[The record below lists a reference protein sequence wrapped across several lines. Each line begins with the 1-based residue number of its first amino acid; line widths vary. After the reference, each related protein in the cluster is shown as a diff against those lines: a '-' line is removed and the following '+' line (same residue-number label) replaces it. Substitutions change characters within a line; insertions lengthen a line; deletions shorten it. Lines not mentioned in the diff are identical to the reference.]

1 MHNKQCVRWFNL
13 SHMKHPSESSWGDET
28 KWAATNY
35 RMKKVAVKNTH
46 THTQIIII
54 VIIMSRHAASYC
66 VNNISSLIFPAQTD
80 STCASL
86 HYIETLESSLST
98 EQRWKPPDC
107 CKDINRAKWVI
118 NHLIKH
124 DNRGV
129 PLTWQHFSLVPYL
142 SMFLA
147 YELKGKFPPKWIV
160 IYSPPMPMKS
170 DDEVL

>member
-1 MHNKQCVRWFNL
+1 MCVDLICLTWNTPLNQVEVMRPNGRRPIIEWKRWQ
-13 SHMKHPSESSWGDET
+13 SK
-28 KWAATNY
+28 
-35 RMKKVAVKNTH
+35 TH
-46 THTQIIII
+46 THTHTRIIII

-124 DNRGV
+124 NNRGV

-147 YELKGKFPPKWIV
+147 YELNGKFPPKWIV

>member
-1 MHNKQCVRWFNL
+1 MGLIWVSRVFCTINNVCVDLICLTWNTPLNRDEVMRPNGWRPIIEWKRWQSN
-13 SHMKHPSESSWGDET
+13 
-28 KWAATNY
+28 
-35 RMKKVAVKNTH
+35 

-54 VIIMSRHAASYC
+54 VIIMSRHAASYL
-66 VNNISSLIFPAQTD
+66 VNNIPSLIFPAQTD
-80 STCASL
+80 SMYASL

-124 DNRGV
+124 NNRGV

-142 SMFLA
+142 SVFLA
-147 YELKGKFPPKWIV
+147 
-160 IYSPPMPMKS
+160 
-170 DDEVL
+170 